1 MKEISKSVGEESD
14 EVSDKRTLVIREE
27 WKDLQEKNIGGLL
40 LEEIRLPMMDSTDF
54 NEDEWVKTAYEL

>member
-27 WKDLQEKNIGGLL
+27 WKEPQEKNIGGIL